1 VQQLELFAQPPP
13 TPQYKTGDW
22 VKTKRKPT
30 VAAWIKRDEVFKVN
44 AVHPIDGSIQ
54 FWNPHI
60 NQWDF
65 LYPDEVKACPAPTI
79 VESVVEN
86 LKSISTVES
95 VVENLSTVESVV
107 ENLKS
112 ISTVESVVENLESIS
127 TVESVVENLESISTV
142 ESVVENLSTASGW
155 IDFHYKIRI
164 DGKQHSTRRRQDKS
178 TGPYYIYRWLEGKKQ
193 RAKYVPSKKM
203 GEVYIAIGMNK
214 PVAEI
219 LKIISSPNRLDA
231 ILKK

>member
-1 VQQLELFAQPPP
+1 MQQLELFAQPPP

-30 VAAWIKRDEVFKVN
+30 VAAWIKRGEVFKVN

-65 LYPDEVKACPAPTI
+65 LYPDEVKACPAPTN

-86 LKSISTVES
+86 LLTVES
-95 VVENLSTVESVV
+95 VVENL
-107 ENLKS
+107 L
-112 ISTVESVVENLESIS
+112 
-127 TVESVVENLESISTV
+127 TV

-164 DGKQHSTRRRQDKS
+164 DGKQHSTRRKQDKS
-178 TGPYYIYRWLEGKKQ
+178 TGPYYIYRWLEGKRQ
-193 RAKYVPSKKM
+193 RAKYVPAKKM

-231 ILKK
+231 ILKNGK